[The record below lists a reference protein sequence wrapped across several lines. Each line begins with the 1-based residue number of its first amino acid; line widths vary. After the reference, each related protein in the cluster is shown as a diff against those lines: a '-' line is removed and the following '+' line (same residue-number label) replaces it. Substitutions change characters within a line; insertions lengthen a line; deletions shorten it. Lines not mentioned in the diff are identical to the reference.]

1 MERWGLVS
9 SRRSYA
15 SRRAWLLLLGLQSR
29 AGAALWESWAS
40 WERESKSWGWQRRGR
55 GTESRAYQVHGRLQ
69 HPGLL
74 RVRVRRWPTN
84 CFSRCAIRAVSC
96 VLLLRRARGP
106 RVACRAGSARAR
118 TARLCC
124 PGGRSMECAP
134 SQLRSFRTRTSFRN
148 VHPWLCGARLGR
160 AWSTDV
166 AGVEFP
172 APPSRGHFTGEP
184 KWPFSH
190 TK

>member
-1 MERWGLVS
+1 MVGEGRARQQS
-9 SRRSYA
+9 S
-15 SRRAWLLLLGLQSR
+15 
-29 AGAALWESWAS
+29 
-40 WERESKSWGWQRRGR
+40 GWQRRGR
-55 GTESRAYQVHGRLQ
+55 GSDSRAYRVPRRLQ

-74 RVRVRRWPTN
+74 RVGVRRWPTN

-172 APPSRGHFTGEP
+172 APPSRGHVTREP
-184 KWPFSH
+184 EFGHFPIQSSLTSEACDTRQGARH
-190 TK
+190 GCPTSGYV